1 MGALTSEAFL
11 DQLIKN
17 QRKAIRFY
25 LFFTTGLVVLGGMV
39 ILVAF
44 LSPALFDT
52 VSIAP
57 DIFKIAGAF
66 VSSLGG
72 FQVKEILE
80 RREKIQTFETFKGHL
95 VSLKKSPKSERA
107 KAEKQFE
114 ELMWKYIEK
123 ATLS

>member
-1 MGALTSEAFL
+1 MSALTSEAFL
-11 DQLIKN
+11 DQLISN
-17 QRKAIRFY
+17 QRRAIQFY
-25 LFFTTGLVVLGGMV
+25 LFFTLGLVALGGLV

-44 LSPALFDT
+44 LSPALFDP
-52 VSIAP
+52 VKIAP
-57 DIFKIAGAF
+57 DVFKIAGAF

-80 RREKIQTFETFKGHL
+80 RKEKIQTFETFKGHL
-95 VSLKKSPKSERA
+95 ASLKKSPKSERT